1 VHLFA
6 VGHFA
11 QRSSELSM
19 STTARPTLAASSDSS
34 RGLTAFVHAGFI
46 IAGAVTILLG
56 PILPML
62 AARWSLKDAQT
73 GYFFLAQFL
82 TAILG
87 SAISS
92 YAIPRWGY
100 KKSFVASFCLIGIG
114 IAALGHFEW
123 VGTLV
128 AISIYGAGLGFLSPA
143 TNLWIGEAAK
153 TGRAGALNLINFS
166 WTAGAMVCPF
176 LVALTS
182 GDEHLNYLL
191 YGFTFAAAALA
202 IASVFLPLDLPVT
215 IDAPRSESS
224 ASAAGGS
231 YLVVT
236 ILFGVVFFLHLGSEN
251 AIGGWV
257 ASYSHRI
264 LDPNSRAWIVT
275 PSLFWGGLLAGRA
288 VAPTILKRV
297 SEIRV
302 VQFALAIAIVGVAIL
317 ISANGLVGITVG
329 TFVAGAGVAPV
340 FASLMSWMVRAYGA
354 AARALA
360 GQLLGVG
367 ILGGA
372 CVPWGV
378 GVLSTHFGSLK
389 YGLALVLFT
398 LVCTLLLASL
408 LNSRSASQVWS
419 SSRSAS

>member
-1 VHLFA
+1 
-6 VGHFA
+6 
-11 QRSSELSM
+11 M

-46 IAGAVTILLG
+46 VAGAVTILLG

-123 VGTLV
+123 IGTLV

>member
-1 VHLFA
+1 
-6 VGHFA
+6 
-11 QRSSELSM
+11 M
-19 STTARPTLAASSDSS
+19 
-34 RGLTAFVHAGFI
+34 
-46 IAGAVTILLG
+46 
-56 PILPML
+56 
-62 AARWSLKDAQT
+62 
-73 GYFFLAQFL
+73 
-82 TAILG
+82 
-87 SAISS
+87 
-92 YAIPRWGY
+92 
-100 KKSFVASFCLIGIG
+100 
-114 IAALGHFEW
+114 
-123 VGTLV
+123 
-128 AISIYGAGLGFLSPA
+128 
-143 TNLWIGEAAK
+143 
-153 TGRAGALNLINFS
+153 
-166 WTAGAMVCPF
+166 
-176 LVALTS
+176 
-182 GDEHLNYLL
+182 

-215 IDAPRSESS
+215 IDAPRPETSV
-224 ASAAGGS
+224 SAARSS
-231 YLVVT
+231 YLAVT
-236 ILFGVVFFLHLGSEN
+236 ILFAVVFFLHLGSEN

-288 VAPTILKRV
+288 VAPAILKRV

-302 VQFALAIAIVGVAIL
+302 VQFALALAIVGVAIL

-372 CVPWGV
+372 CIPWGV

-398 LVCTLLLASL
+398 WSV
-408 LNSRSASQVWS
+408 RSCSPRCSIAARFAVWS
-419 SSRSAS
+419 SSRSVS

>member
-1 VHLFA
+1 
-6 VGHFA
+6 
-11 QRSSELSM
+11 M

-224 ASAAGGS
+224 ASAARGS

>member
-1 VHLFA
+1 
-6 VGHFA
+6 
-11 QRSSELSM
+11 M

-46 IAGAVTILLG
+46 VAGAVTILLG

-100 KKSFVASFCLIGIG
+100 KKSFLASFCLIGIG
-114 IAALGHFEW
+114 VATLGHFEW
-123 VGTLV
+123 IGTLV

-182 GDEHLNYLL
+182 GD
-191 YGFTFAAAALA
+191 
-202 IASVFLPLDLPVT
+202 VFLPLDLPVT

-224 ASAAGGS
+224 ASAARGS

-419 SSRSAS
+419 SSRSAP

>member
-46 IAGAVTILLG
+46 VAGAVTILLG

-123 VGTLV
+123 IGTLV

>member
-1 VHLFA
+1 
-6 VGHFA
+6 
-11 QRSSELSM
+11 M
-19 STTARPTLAASSDSS
+19 STTTGPTIASPSDSN

-46 IAGAVTILLG
+46 VAGAVTILLG

-62 AARWSLKDAQT
+62 AARWSLKDAET

-100 KKSFVASFCLIGIG
+100 KKSFLASFCLIGIG
-114 IAALGHFEW
+114 VGALGHFEW
-123 VGTLV
+123 VGTLA

-166 WTAGAMVCPF
+166 WTAGAMLCPF

-182 GDEHLNYLL
+182 GANHLNYLL
-191 YGFTFAAAALA
+191 YGFTVAAAALA
-202 IASVFLPLDLPVT
+202 AASVFLPLDLPV
-215 IDAPRSESS
+215 IVESPAANESASS
-224 ASAAGGS
+224 APTSFLA
-231 YLVVT
+231 LTV
-236 ILFGVVFFLHLGSEN
+236 LFGVVFFLHLGSEN
-251 AIGGWV
+251 ALGGWV

-264 LDPNSRAWIVT
+264 LDPNSRAWIIT

-288 VAPTILKRV
+288 VAPSILKRV
-297 SEIRV
+297 SEILV

-317 ISANGLVGITVG
+317 ISANGFGGIAAG
-329 TFVAGAGVAPV
+329 TFIAGAGVAPV
-340 FASLMSWMVRAYGA
+340 FASLMSWMVRAYGP

-378 GVLSTHFGSLK
+378 GILSTHFGSLK

-398 LVCTLLLASL
+398 LVCTLLLSSL
-408 LNSRSASQVWS
+408 LNRLSASPVS
-419 SSRSAS
+419 STHRGAH

>member
-1 VHLFA
+1 
-6 VGHFA
+6 
-11 QRSSELSM
+11 M

>member
-1 VHLFA
+1 
-6 VGHFA
+6 
-11 QRSSELSM
+11 M

-46 IAGAVTILLG
+46 VAGAVTILLG

>member
-1 VHLFA
+1 
-6 VGHFA
+6 
-11 QRSSELSM
+11 M
-19 STTARPTLAASSDSS
+19 STTARPTLAASSDSN
-34 RGLTAFVHAGFI
+34 RGLTAFVHAGFVV
-46 IAGAVTILLG
+46 AGAVTILLG

-62 AARWSLKDAQT
+62 AARWSLQDAQT

-100 KKSFVASFCLIGIG
+100 KKSFLASFCLIGIG
-114 IAALGHFEW
+114 VATLGHFEW
-123 VGTLV
+123 IGTLI

-166 WTAGAMVCPF
+166 WTAGAMLCPF

-182 GDEHLNYLL
+182 GNEHLNYLL

-215 IDAPRSESS
+215 IDAPRPETSV
-224 ASAAGGS
+224 SAARSS
-231 YLVVT
+231 YLAVT

-288 VAPTILKRV
+288 VAPAILKRV

-302 VQFALAIAIVGVAIL
+302 VQFALALAIVGVAIL

-372 CVPWGV
+372 CIPWGV

-419 SSRSAS
+419 SSRSVS